1 MKPSLLGPAPSISAR
16 HSKAPTREARNAAVN
31 WKCCLASSLLV
42 VLLLAPLAPAARGQ
56 ETDRTWYRGNL
67 HTHSLWSDGNDF
79 PEMIADWY
87 KSNGYHFLGLSD
99 HNILSRGERWIAAD
113 TPQKR
118 GAIQGIERYQ
128 ARFGADG
135 VETREVDGVAQVR
148 LKNLDEVRGLLE
160 EPGQFILIESEEI
173 TDSFEN
179 LPIHINATNI
189 GELVRP
195 QGGSSVRDT
204 IDANLRAVE
213 AQRIKLGRPILPHL
227 NHPNFGWGVSALDLA
242 AVERE
247 RFFEIFN
254 GHPSVRQLGDDTHP
268 SLERFWDI
276 ANTLRL
282 SHYKTAPLMGLAT
295 DDSHH
300 YFGGQGPTPG
310 RGWVQ
315 VRAEALDPTKL
326 LEAMEAGD
334 FYAST
339 GVTLREV
346 SWDPVKAEVRIEIA
360 PEEGVTYEIQ
370 FIGTR
375 RLDAAGFE
383 LTEETT
389 PTDLPETWGAVLETV
404 TGTEGSFIVRDE
416 FLYVRAVV
424 ISSKPHPNPAWS
436 GQVEQAWTQPM
447 GWRLPIPATPE

>member
-42 VLLLAPLAPAARGQ
+42 VLLLASLAPAARGQ

-195 QGGSSVRDT
+195 QGGSSKVRHDRRESSGRRGSS
-204 IDANLRAVE
+204 ASNWVAPSC
-213 AQRIKLGRPILPHL
+213 RISITQTLVGAFRRSIWPPW
-227 NHPNFGWGVSALDLA
+227 NGNVSLK
-242 AVERE
+242 
-247 RFFEIFN
+247 
-254 GHPSVRQLGDDTHP
+254 S
-268 SLERFWDI
+268 S
-276 ANTLRL
+276 
-282 SHYKTAPLMGLAT
+282 M
-295 DDSHH
+295 
-300 YFGGQGPTPG
+300 
-310 RGWVQ
+310 
-315 VRAEALDPTKL
+315 
-326 LEAMEAGD
+326 
-334 FYAST
+334 
-339 GVTLREV
+339 
-346 SWDPVKAEVRIEIA
+346 
-360 PEEGVTYEIQ
+360 
-370 FIGTR
+370 GTR
-375 RLDAAGFE
+375 RCGSWAMIRTRASNDSGIS
-383 LTEETT
+383 
-389 PTDLPETWGAVLETV
+389 PTRCVCPIT
-404 TGTEGSFIVRDE
+404 R
-416 FLYVRAVV
+416 
-424 ISSKPHPNPAWS
+424 PH
-436 GQVEQAWTQPM
+436 
-447 GWRLPIPATPE
+447 R